1 MNNVFHPF
9 PILITQNNL
18 PYDLLEYDLI
28 PLKEFDELQIK
39 RTQTEETLC
48 VVKKSDL
55 KKLTLP
61 CEWNQVEFIYY
72 FEGKIVLNQFID
84 LNQTRTYNP
93 FHEEVVD
100 DYERL
105 LDLIRHEMDNPKGT
119 GAEIAHQ
126 TQMLNQCLVSE
137 AARQFILAKIKNV
150 LIRTQKIKPQDVERL
165 AYETFA
171 ELYGLGP
178 IQSLDDDPEIG
189 EIMVNAIEF
198 PEFKCD
204 IYYIKGHQKYRHTE
218 NFKNISE
225 VERVF
230 NNCIAFEN
238 KQLNAVDNAIVE
250 ANRPNKDRVNIL
262 IPDATEGWT
271 LNIRKFSCFV
281 PNKESMKAVG
291 TIDDFIDELFE
302 VLVKGKANIGIGG
315 PMGTGKTTMIN
326 YMLTYTPPS
335 ERKMV
340 IASVS
345 ETDVERVLKGHDII
359 IGKVDEE
366 KGFTFAKL
374 LKASLR
380 TTSDRVIIPE
390 SRGEEFKELYE
401 ANLKTKGNMFTAHAI
416 DAKGFMEACV
426 DMYLSNPNVSGE
438 TAENIRNKLVNGI
451 DIIIMMRLVGNKIR
465 IKSISEVTSDEDGH
479 FDKIVP
485 LYEFVFDPENPL
497 DGHYQRTDYRL
508 SNKLKTRLNEMGIPF
523 STLDQF

>member
-1 MNNVFHPF
+1 
-9 PILITQNNL
+9 
-18 PYDLLEYDLI
+18 
-28 PLKEFDELQIK
+28 
-39 RTQTEETLC
+39 
-48 VVKKSDL
+48 
-55 KKLTLP
+55 
-61 CEWNQVEFIYY
+61 
-72 FEGKIVLNQFID
+72 
-84 LNQTRTYNP
+84 
-93 FHEEVVD
+93 
-100 DYERL
+100 
-105 LDLIRHEMDNPKGT
+105 
-119 GAEIAHQ
+119 
-126 TQMLNQCLVSE
+126 
-137 AARQFILAKIKNV
+137 
-150 LIRTQKIKPQDVERL
+150 
-165 AYETFA
+165 
-171 ELYGLGP
+171 
-178 IQSLDDDPEIG
+178 
-189 EIMVNAIEF
+189 
-198 PEFKCD
+198 
-204 IYYIKGHQKYRHTE
+204 
-218 NFKNISE
+218 
-225 VERVF
+225 
-230 NNCIAFEN
+230 
-238 KQLNAVDNAIVE
+238 
-250 ANRPNKDRVNIL
+250 
-262 IPDATEGWT
+262 
-271 LNIRKFSCFV
+271 
-281 PNKESMKAVG
+281 MKAVG
-291 TIDDFIDELFE
+291 TIDDFIDDLFE

-465 IKSISEVTSDEDGH
+465 IKSISEVTSDEEGH

-497 DGHYQRTDYRL
+497 EGHYQRTEYRL
-508 SNKLKTRLNEMGIPF
+508 SNKFKTRLNEMGIPF
-523 STLDQF
+523 SKLDQF